1 MVYDIPL
8 QDIGGKST
16 SLKAYAGKPILIVN
30 TASKCGY
37 TPQYKD
43 LQALYEKYKAK
54 GLVVL
59 GFPSNDFGQQEPG
72 TDKEIVTF
80 CEKNYGVTFPLYTKG
95 PVSGG
100 SKQPLFKYLTEEANA
115 ELKGE
120 VKWNFEKFL
129 IDRKGNLVSRYS
141 SKVSPSDKSLQADV
155 EKTL

>member
-1 MVYDIPL
+1 MKHFLNLIFVYAGVFGYATRSWATMVYDIPL

-100 SKQPLFKYLTEEANA
+100 SK
-115 ELKGE
+115 
-120 VKWNFEKFL
+120 
-129 IDRKGNLVSRYS
+129 
-141 SKVSPSDKSLQADV
+141 
-155 EKTL
+155 